1 MSTQNFISG
10 CSVVARCKN
19 SCASW
24 IVYGCG
30 KRSRTPSQIL
40 RLFACVAMDSASS
53 SRHGRMVHCLSV
65 SCMCLPYIRSAF
77 ALWESMEGGAMRRH
91 ALALQS
97 AARRGL
103 AELASPFS
111 GSQPVLLKTTT
122 LNLYPFSW
130 LCPKA
135 KTKTVVH
142 RADQRL
148 ECDFPMDRESRSETA
163 APV

>member
-1 MSTQNFISG
+1 MPMYVLARVNTDPADGRTLNVDAKFHFRLFG
-10 CSVVARCKN
+10 C
-19 SCASW
+19 
-24 IVYGCG
+24 
-30 KRSRTPSQIL
+30 RSLQEFVRVLDRVWMREKIAYPSQIL

-103 AELASPFS
+103 AELASPF
-111 GSQPVLLKTTT
+111 
-122 LNLYPFSW
+122 
-130 LCPKA
+130 
-135 KTKTVVH
+135 
-142 RADQRL
+142 AD
-148 ECDFPMDRESRSETA
+148 P
-163 APV
+163 